1 MNGAHD
7 MGGFM
12 GYGPVKPENNEPVF
26 HANWE
31 ARVFALINA
40 VGEHGRW
47 TLDEDR
53 HASENHPPA
62 EYLALTYYEIWL
74 ATLSKLMVEKN
85 MITAAELKTG
95 KLEGEK
101 LKLATVLKP
110 DAVMAAV
117 TAPGTYVRD
126 VAAKPRFQPGDR
138 VRARN
143 IHPLG
148 HTRLPRYVRGHVGE
162 IAKVHGAH
170 VFPDSN
176 AHGKGEDPHWL
187 YTVRF
192 TAQELW
198 GSNARDLIHVE
209 LWEPYLEPV

>member
-1 MNGAHD
+1 
-7 MGGFM
+7 
-12 GYGPVKPENNEPVF
+12 
-26 HANWE
+26 
-31 ARVFALINA
+31 
-40 VGEHGRW
+40 
-47 TLDEDR
+47 
-53 HASENHPPA
+53 
-62 EYLALTYYEIWL
+62 
-74 ATLSKLMVEKN
+74 MVEKN